1 VDPLT
6 GEVPEGI
13 EAQTHQTLV
22 NIKAIVEAAG
32 SSMSRVLKTTVF
44 LTNIADAAAMNA
56 VYAGYSCL
64 AISAFV
70 NSSWLLEIEAVA
82 ALETSP

>member
-1 VDPLT
+1 
-6 GEVPEGI
+6 
-13 EAQTHQTLV
+13 
-22 NIKAIVEAAG
+22 
-32 SSMSRVLKTTVF
+32 MSRVLKTTVF

-56 VYAGYSCL
+56 VYAGYFPEPRPTRTCL